1 MMEQQP
7 LSAADVGA
15 VMRANYGY
23 GMPMYPMMGMGGF
36 GGGFGF
42 GGDFLSILLLFA
54 LSAEAG
60 AVLAAS
66 AVWVELV

>member
-23 GMPMYPMMGMGGF
+23 GMPMMYPAMGMGGF

-42 GGDFLSILLLFA
+42 GGDFLSILLLFYTTLMHKNHA
-54 LSAEAG
+54 FPCI
-60 AVLAAS
+60 
-66 AVWVELV
+66 